1 MDAISIS
8 LPKSF
13 RFSGATFAVLLLSG
27 SLSLIGCEGVFFV
40 GGATCLGLT
49 PVPVVFSVVPSP
61 LEMNA
66 LPVTMEVTGSNFQTW
81 STVYWNNA
89 PLPTKF
95 VDSSHLE
102 VPITANTMPVVSSD
116 NGTAKVSVF
125 TAGRA
130 KTHVTGCTNGGFSGT
145 VVIFFN

>member
-1 MDAISIS
+1 MHAINIS

-13 RFSGATFAVLLLSG
+13 RIPALMFTVLLLSG
-27 SLSLIGCEGVFFV
+27 SLTLTGCEGVFFV

-81 STVYWNNA
+81 SKVYWDNA

-102 VPITANTMPVVSSD
+102 VPLTANTMPIVSSD
-116 NGTAKVSVF
+116 NGAAKV
-125 TAGRA
+125 
-130 KTHVTGCTNGGFSGT
+130 
-145 VVIFFN
+145 